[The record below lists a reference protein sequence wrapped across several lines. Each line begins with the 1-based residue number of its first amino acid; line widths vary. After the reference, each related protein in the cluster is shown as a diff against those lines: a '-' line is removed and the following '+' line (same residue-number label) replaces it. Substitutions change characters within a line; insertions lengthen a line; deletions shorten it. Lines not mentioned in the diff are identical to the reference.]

1 MESALLSAPLG
12 PPTHGYPRC
21 VSSSPDISKA
31 GRDGP
36 SEFIGLVYGEITAES
51 VSATV
56 PVGPAVQ
63 QPFGLVHGGVYATIA
78 ESICSTA
85 TAVAV
90 ASEGRIAMGQS
101 NSATFLRPM
110 TEGTIHAS
118 ATRRHAGRI
127 IWLWDVDFT
136 DDEGRLCATV
146 RMTIAVR
153 DAPPGD

>member
-1 MESALLSAPLG
+1 MESEVGFALVQSL
-12 PPTHGYPRC
+12 THGYARG

-36 SEFIGLVYGEITAES
+36 SEAIGLVYGEVKEDS
-51 VSATV
+51 VTATV
-56 PVGPAVQ
+56 PVAPPVQ

-78 ESICSTA
+78 ESICSSA

-90 ASEGRIAMGQS
+90 ASDGRIAMGQS

-110 TEGTIHAS
+110 TEGTVHAA
-118 ATRRHAGRI
+118 ATRRHAGRTT
-127 IWLWDVDFT
+127 WLWDVDFT

-146 RMTIAVR
+146 RMTVAVR
-153 DAPPGD
+153 EPGV